1 MSIRNQDVISWTALR
16 DGPAAKTRI
25 GFMSQVSPDGHYV
38 VTTVSGAGK
47 EIPNNYYVAN
57 FKDYRFLQVF
67 YPTRGILAWY
77 DRATGQRHNLPGADD
92 PGYVQTGGF
101 WSPDGKYLVFARA
114 AAEDPYPEGWRMP
127 DRANSPD
134 ETQIQYDL
142 YRIPFNNGEGGQP
155 QPIAGASGNG
165 MSNNFPKV
173 SPDGKWI
180 VFVKCRNGQ
189 LMRPDS
195 QLYIVPATGG
205 EARRM
210 RCNTPLMNSWH
221 SFSPNGRW
229 LVFSSKSRSP
239 YTQMYLTHLDEAG
252 NDSPAILIENATAAN
267 RAVNIPEFLNIPP
280 DGLAKIDVPAA
291 EFYRV
296 FDQAVDLAAKGQ
308 YEAAIATW
316 KQALDLD
323 PGDAKAQYN
332 LGTSLL
338 RKGRLDEA
346 IAHLQKAVEVNPE
359 FGDAQ
364 NHLGG
369 AFLQQGKVDDAIAHF
384 QDAVDVDPS
393 SGDAQNNLGGAL
405 LEKGS
410 ADEAIPHFQRAAELN
425 PRSAD
430 TQGNLGIA
438 FLQKAKVDEAL
449 PHLQKA
455 VALDPRQVRNQY
467 YLGDAFYL
475 QGKAPEAL
483 AHWREGLRLD
493 ANYLPLLS
501 QMAWLL
507 ATSPQGSVRN
517 GNEAVELA
525 RRAVQLSEGQ
535 DPVVLDTL
543 GAAYAEAGRFADALD
558 TARRALD
565 LATQQNIG
573 PLARTLRD
581 RITLYEARIPYRE
594 KR

>member
-16 DGPAAKTRI
+16 DEAAKMRI
-25 GFMSQVSPDGHYV
+25 GFMSQVSPDGRFV

-57 FKDYRFLQVF
+57 FKDYHFLQVF

-92 PGYVQTGGF
+92 PRYVQTGGF

-127 DRANSPD
+127 DHANSPD

-165 MSNNFPKV
+165 MSNNFPKI

-205 EARRM
+205 QARRM

-308 YEAAIATW
+308 DEAAIATW

-323 PGDAKAQYN
+323 PDDAKAQYN
-332 LGTSLL
+332 LGTTLL

-346 IAHLQKAVEVNPE
+346 ITHLQEAVEAKPE

-369 AFLQQGKVDDAIAHF
+369 ALLRSGKLDDAITHF
-384 QDAVDVDPS
+384 QAAVDVDPS

-410 ADEAIPHFQRAAELN
+410 ADEAIPHLQRAAELN

-430 TQGNLGIA
+430 TQTNLGIA
-438 FLQKAKVDEAL
+438 LLQKGKIDEAM

-475 QGKAPEAL
+475 QGKASEAL
-483 AHWREGLRLD
+483 AHWSEGLHLD

-507 ATSPQGSVRN
+507 ATSPEGSVRN

-525 RRAVQLSEGQ
+525 QRAVQLSEGE

-543 GAAYAEAGRFADALD
+543 GAAYAEAGRFADALE

-573 PLARTLRD
+573 PLAGTLRR
-581 RITLYEARIPYRE
+581 RIALYEARIPYRE